1 VATLEQASLTTDERQ
16 ALERSLGALEA
27 ELGEE
32 LLAVWLY
39 GSRARGERRDEDSD
53 IDLLV
58 VVTDRGPLADR
69 ASHAVYEA
77 AGANGADPFVVS
89 THVTDP
95 RDLAEDAAIESLFLR
110 EVERDR
116 IALWGGESTPLEP
129 LEAHELPQRVG
140 PGGVLTRSLKWLD
153 MARGYLATAEVMLDQ
168 ELHSSPLA
176 STAYYAAFY
185 AGRAALSEE
194 GRVARR
200 HTGHWLLVRELFADT
215 GRLDAELVERAQ
227 TLQEEREGADYKGWT
242 FAHQRSIEQVADAR
256 RFLAA
261 IEELIGA
268 EAPGQR

>member
-1 VATLEQASLTTDERQ
+1 VVTLEQASLTSGERQ
-16 ALERSLGALEA
+16 ALERSLRALEA
-27 ELGEE
+27 ELGED

-39 GSRARGERRDEDSD
+39 GSRARGERLSEESD

-58 VVTDRGPLADR
+58 VVTDRERLRRR
-69 ASHAVYEA
+69 ASDAVHEA
-77 AGANGADPFVVS
+77 ADAQGADPFVFS
-89 THVTDP
+89 PHVTDP

-116 IALWGGESTPLEP
+116 IVLWGGENTPLDP
-129 LEAHELPQRVG
+129 LAEHELPPRVG

-153 MARGYLATAEVMLDQ
+153 MARRYLTTAERMLEREDD
-168 ELHSSPLA
+168 SAPLA

-194 GRVARR
+194 GRVARK
-200 HTGHWLLVRELFADT
+200 HKGHWLLVRELFVET
-215 GRLDAELVERAQ
+215 GRLEHELVEQAQ

-242 FAHQRSIEQVADAR
+242 FAHERSIEQVADAR

-268 EAPGQR
+268 EPAG